1 MKITITERQL
11 NYFVDNLYEQGI
23 ITPSGDIIGP
33 GGVTRA
39 QGIDP
44 HIILPIL
51 EIASLF
57 IPVVGPFIA
66 IGIGMADAA
75 LYYNEGDKKTAVL
88 VAVLSILPGAGV
100 ALKKA
105 VPGIMILKKA
115 GMAALGKKLG
125 QSAKPALTKTEI
137 EVVKGLSKN
146 KELVKKSISDHFR
159 GLGKKLIPSKHAK
172 NLTALEQSN
181 IVNFV
186 KTGAIKTGKVAVTGG
201 KAVAPYIAAGYTT
214 LKAYDA
220 AASAGKLG
228 PIEYIKTIGYTKKHW
243 VVMQTIFGTDKTG
256 KGNMKIVA
264 ALKDG
269 WRLGDIIPEKHQTEY
284 YKKILAKE
292 KEDQEKLKLLIASTL
307 EKLKKD
313 NS

>member
-1 MKITITERQL
+1 MKIIITESQL
-11 NYFVDNLYEQGI
+11 NYLVGNLHEQGI

-39 QGIDP
+39 KGIDP

-66 IGIGMADAA
+66 MGIGMADAA
-75 LYYNEGDKKTAVL
+75 LYYKEGDKKTASL
-88 VAVLSILPGAGV
+88 VAVLSILPGVGAIIKKIPGV
-100 ALKKA
+100 KT
-105 VPGIMILKKA
+105 
-115 GMAALGKKLG
+115 LGKKGMIALSKKLG
-125 QSAKPALTKTEI
+125 MSTKPALTKTEI

-172 NLTALEQSN
+172 RLTTLEKNN

-220 AASAGKLG
+220 AASTGKLG

-243 VVMQTIFGTDKTG
+243 VVMQNIFGTDKTG
-256 KGNMKIVA
+256 KGNMKIVT

-284 YKKILAKE
+284 YKKLIATETENLE
-292 KEDQEKLKLLIASTL
+292 RLKLEFTKQEPSP
-307 EKLKKD
+307 
-313 NS
+313 S